1 MLVVRVLG
9 PIEVAVGDT
18 RVDLGGSL
26 PRRLLAALVAAGGQ
40 VVADDRLAELVWGA
54 RPPAKAAATLQV
66 YVSRLRRALGPE
78 GRDLLARD
86 GLGYRFDAA
95 RASVDASRFV
105 ELIEAGRGSSPDE
118 AQHGLAEALELW
130 RGQPYADLAES
141 DEVDA
146 ARSRLTELREV
157 ALEER
162 AAARLASGD
171 ATGAVPD
178 LEELARAAP
187 LRERR
192 WALLVLA
199 LYRCGR
205 QGDALAAVRRAR
217 AVLAEELGVDLG
229 VELQDL
235 ERQVLAQDP
244 SLRKRP
250 SGRPLTSFLG
260 RDTELDTIAGL
271 FETQRLVSLVGPA
284 GVGKTRLAV
293 EYADD
298 PWFARLADVRQP
310 GELPSVVADA
320 IGLVA
325 VRDDPVSAVVR
336 AIGDRSGLL
345 VLDNCE
351 HIVEAVADLV
361 VAVLPHCPGLRV
373 LATSREPLG
382 VDGEVTIAIQPL
394 PLNVADEL
402 LVDRVQAVRPGWQPT
417 EDERAQ
423 ASRISAALDG
433 LPLAIELA
441 AARAR
446 MFGLG
451 EIAERLDDR
460 FAVLG
465 SVPRGSLTAHAT
477 LEAAIGWSVDLLSES
492 DRALLLRLWPFEGGF
507 TLEAADAVRPTGRT
521 DTTLELL
528 SSLVTRSV
536 VVADTSE
543 VPTRYLL
550 LESVRAY
557 CQSIDPDP
565 ASAQQAHAQWIQ
577 ELGERWVIAVRTRR
591 AGQIMPAV
599 SRELPNIRAGLAHL
613 REHCPDVALHTF
625 GLFALLFT
633 RHVHKKEAVALAW
646 DLLRAAPDA
655 PVFDRVRAM
664 VTQTALVAIGGDRD
678 GAVQIVNEAFLLS
691 QEIPVGDPVDVA
703 ELYCNLAFCAVEVG
717 RHDLAADAAT
727 RGIKIAANHGLT
739 GLVRACET
747 VRAVAFVVR
756 AYAAG
761 DIPTM
766 IEAANSARKHG
777 QSFTAGWSSLVM
789 AEVRLRVADEDLD
802 AILDALRHAA
812 TVMLRERDVPNA
824 LIAFRFG
831 ALALARLGRPFE
843 AIQLQSAVL
852 HQAPLFGTLPS
863 AMLSQGFDWVDDP
876 LADILPPGE
885 RAAAQAAGARLGIT
899 EMAALLG

>member
-9 PIEVAVGDT
+9 PVEVAVGDT

-54 RPPAKAAATLQV
+54 KPPAKAAATLQV

-78 GRDLLARD
+78 GRDLLERD
-86 GLGYRFDAA
+86 GFGYRFDAA
-95 RASVDASRFV
+95 RASVDASRFI
-105 ELIEAGRGSSPDE
+105 ELIEAGRGLSPGE
-118 AQHGLAEALELW
+118 AMHGLTEALELW
-130 RGQPYADLAES
+130 RGRPYADLAES
-141 DEVDA
+141 DDVDA

-162 AAARLASGD
+162 AAARLATGD

-178 LEELARAAP
+178 LEELVRAAP

-260 RDTELDTIAGL
+260 RDTELDTIASL
-271 FETQRLVSLVGPA
+271 FGTQRLVSLVGPA

-298 PWFARLADVRQP
+298 PWFARLADVRHP

-325 VRDDPVSAVVR
+325 VRDDPVSAVIR

-351 HIVEAVADLV
+351 HVIEAVADLV
-361 VAVLPHCPGLRV
+361 VALLPHCPGLRV

-382 VDGEVTIAIQPL
+382 IDGEVTVAVQPL
-394 PLNVADEL
+394 PPKSAEAL

-417 EDERAQ
+417 GDERTQ

-451 EIAERLDDR
+451 EIAERLTDR

-477 LEAAIGWSVDLLSES
+477 LEAAIGWSVDLLSDS

-507 TLEAADAVRPTGRT
+507 TLEAPDAVRPAAQTE
-521 DTTLELL
+521 TTLELL

-543 VPTRYLL
+543 MPTRYLM

-565 ASAQQAHAQWIQ
+565 ASAQHAHAQWVRG
-577 ELGERWVIAVRTRR
+577 LGERWVVAVRTRR
-591 AGQIMPAV
+591 GGQFMSAV
-599 SRELPNIRAGLAHL
+599 SRELPNIRAGLAYL
-613 REHCPDVALHTF
+613 REHSPDVALHTF
-625 GLFALLFT
+625 GLLALLFT
-633 RHVHKKEAVALAW
+633 RHVHKKEAITLAW
-646 DLLRAAPDA
+646 ELLRAAPDA

-678 GAVQIVNEAFLLS
+678 SAIQIISEAFRLAKKM
-691 QEIPVGDPVDVA
+691 PVDDPVDVA
-703 ELYCNLAFCAVEVG
+703 ELYCNLAFCSVEVG
-717 RHDLAADAAT
+717 CHDLAADAADQ
-727 RGIKIAANHGLT
+727 GIAIASRHGLS

-761 DIPTM
+761 DVPAM
-766 IEAANSARKHG
+766 IEAATAARKHG
-777 QSFTAGWSSLVM
+777 QSFTAGWSSLVL
-789 AEVRLRVADEDLD
+789 AEVRLRVTGEHTDEV
-802 AILDALRHAA
+802 LDALRHAA
-812 TVMLRERDVPNA
+812 TVMLRERDMPNA

-831 ALALARLGRPFE
+831 ALALARLGRSFD
-843 AIQLQSAVL
+843 AVQLQAAVL
-852 HQAPLFGTLPS
+852 HHAERFGTMPS
-863 AMLSQGFDWVDDP
+863 AMLSQGFDWVDEP
-876 LADILPPGE
+876 LADILPPAE
-885 RAAAQAAGARLGIT
+885 RAAAQATGARLGIT

>member
-1 MLVVRVLG
+1 MLAVRVLG
-9 PIEVAVGDT
+9 PIEVVAGDT

-26 PRRLLAALVAAGGQ
+26 PRRLLAALVSAGGQ

-54 RPPAKAAATLQV
+54 KPPAKAAATLQV
-66 YVSRLRRALGPE
+66 YVSRLRRSLGPE
-78 GRDLLARD
+78 GRDLLERD

-95 RASVDASRFV
+95 RGSVDASRFA
-105 ELIEAGRGSSPDE
+105 ELIEVSRGLSPGE
-118 AQHGLAEALELW
+118 AMHGLSEALELW
-130 RGQPYADLAES
+130 RGQPYADLADS

-146 ARSRLTELREV
+146 ARGRLTELREV

-162 AAARLASGD
+162 AAARLSSGD

-178 LEELARAAP
+178 LEELVRAAP

-199 LYRCGR
+199 LYRVGR
-205 QGDALAAVRRAR
+205 QGDALAALRRAR

-229 VELQDL
+229 AELQDL

-260 RDTELDTIAGL
+260 RHSEIDTIDGL
-271 FETQRLVSLVGPA
+271 FHTQRLISLVGPA

-298 PWFARLADVRQP
+298 PWFARLADVRQS

-325 VRDDPVSAVVR
+325 VRDDPVSAVIR

-361 VAVLPHCPGLRV
+361 VALLPHCPELRV
-373 LATSREPLG
+373 LATSRAPLG
-382 VDGEVTIAIQPL
+382 VDGEVTVAVQPL
-394 PLNVADEL
+394 PLEFAEAL

-417 EDERAQ
+417 DDERTQ
-423 ASRISAALDG
+423 ASRISVALDG

-477 LEAAIGWSVDLLSES
+477 LEAAIGWSVDLLSDS
-492 DRALLLRLWPFEGGF
+492 DRSLLLRLWPFEGGF
-507 TLEAADAVRPTGRT
+507 TLEAADAVRPAGQSE
-521 DTTLELL
+521 TTLELL

-536 VVADTSE
+536 VVADTRE
-543 VPTRYLL
+543 MPTRYLML
-550 LESVRAY
+550 QSVRAY

-565 ASAQQAHAQWIQ
+565 AVAQQEHARWVRD
-577 ELGERWVIAVRTRR
+577 LGGRWVIAVRARR

-599 SRELPNIRAGLAHL
+599 SRELPNIRAGLAYL
-613 REHCPDVALHTF
+613 REHLSIPSDRGDGLCHF
-625 GLFALLFT
+625 GS
-633 RHVHKKEAVALAW
+633 
-646 DLLRAAPDA
+646 DLR
-655 PVFDRVRAM
+655 R
-664 VTQTALVAIGGDRD
+664 
-678 GAVQIVNEAFLLS
+678 
-691 QEIPVGDPVDVA
+691 
-703 ELYCNLAFCAVEVG
+703 
-717 RHDLAADAAT
+717 
-727 RGIKIAANHGLT
+727 
-739 GLVRACET
+739 
-747 VRAVAFVVR
+747 
-756 AYAAG
+756 
-761 DIPTM
+761 
-766 IEAANSARKHG
+766 
-777 QSFTAGWSSLVM
+777 
-789 AEVRLRVADEDLD
+789 
-802 AILDALRHAA
+802 
-812 TVMLRERDVPNA
+812 
-824 LIAFRFG
+824 
-831 ALALARLGRPFE
+831 
-843 AIQLQSAVL
+843 
-852 HQAPLFGTLPS
+852 
-863 AMLSQGFDWVDDP
+863 
-876 LADILPPGE
+876 
-885 RAAAQAAGARLGIT
+885 
-899 EMAALLG
+899 